1 MIAILGTGLLGA
13 GFTRAARQRGEDV
26 RVWNRTRARALP
38 LAEAGAEVCADAAD
52 AVRGADRVHVVVSD
66 DAAVDAVLAAAGPG
80 LPPGSL
86 IIDHSTTSTAG
97 ARART
102 GAWAAAGHVYVHA
115 PVFMG
120 PQNALDGTGLMLVS
134 GDRATVERARPLL
147 APMTGK
153 LLDLGARV
161 DAAAAF
167 KLCGNLF
174 LMAMTAG
181 LAEMLALAAAMG
193 IAAPDIA
200 ALFEHFKPGTT
211 VNPRL
216 ARMTEAQFTP
226 PSWELAMA
234 RKDARLIEAEAD
246 AGGIGLALTPAI
258 AAWMDVAVT
267 AGDGHLDWTVIA
279 RHPPR

>member
-1 MIAILGTGLLGA
+1 MIAILGTGLLGS
-13 GFTRAARQRGEDV
+13 GFTRAARRRGEEV
-26 RVWNRTRARALP
+26 RVWNRTLARAQP
-38 LAEAGAEVCADAAD
+38 LAEVGAVVCADAAD
-52 AVRGADRVHVVVSD
+52 AVRDVERVHVVVSD
-66 DAAVDAVLAAAGPG
+66 DDAVEGVLAAAAPG
-80 LPPGSL
+80 LRPGCL
-86 IIDHSTTSTAG
+86 ILDHTTTSTTG

-102 GAWAAAGHVYVHA
+102 AAWAAAGHVYVHA

-120 PQNALDGTGLMLVS
+120 PQNAHDATGLMLVS
-134 GDRATVERARPLL
+134 GDRATALRVRPLL

-153 LLDLGARV
+153 LLDLGPRV

-181 LAEMLALAAAMG
+181 LAEMLALAGAMDV
-193 IAAPDIA
+193 AAPDVA

-216 ARMTEAQFTP
+216 ARMTDAAFTP

-234 RKDARLIEAEAD
+234 RKDVRLIAAEAEA
-246 AGGIGLALTPAI
+246 GGVALALAPAI
-258 AAWMDVAVT
+258 AAWMDVALA

-279 RHPPR
+279 RHRPR